1 MQDTKFRMKKIKY
14 FFLTSYFLFSQLSA
28 QDNLRFSSDRW
39 LFPNFEINY
48 LRSENESRLDGKLD
62 NLIDFEY
69 NELIGLDG
77 LINIYERFN
86 DVYTNYNFDKGDN
99 FVSVNFSNNDGDSG
113 FLQADSSVISVN
125 TLINKFLDSKD
136 QEGSYKI
143 MAGEQFYDI
152 NINKIVDNDSLIVYQ
167 VPLGYEPLN
176 IKEARVKLKK
186 CENSL
191 DPLEIS
197 IDFPWYFSFLN
208 YKLEK
213 KD

>member
-113 FLQADSSVISVN
+113 FLQADSSVISPA
-125 TLINKFLDSKD
+125 I
-136 QEGSYKI
+136 
-143 MAGEQFYDI
+143 
-152 NINKIVDNDSLIVYQ
+152 
-167 VPLGYEPLN
+167 
-176 IKEARVKLKK
+176 
-186 CENSL
+186 
-191 DPLEIS
+191 
-197 IDFPWYFSFLN
+197 
-208 YKLEK
+208 
-213 KD
+213 